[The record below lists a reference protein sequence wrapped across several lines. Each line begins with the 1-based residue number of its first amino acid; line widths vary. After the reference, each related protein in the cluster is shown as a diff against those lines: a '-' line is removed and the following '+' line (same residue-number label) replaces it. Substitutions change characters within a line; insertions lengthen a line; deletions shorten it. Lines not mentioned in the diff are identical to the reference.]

1 MLEMVKLK
9 CQEMA
14 GQVFLTLIMEHNLLK
29 TTPRENK
36 YQFESDIYFSS
47 KKREIVYP
55 HSSIETFILK
65 RTEVS
70 NLIIFA
76 LLAYSLHKNVYN
88 IKLAVVLHLFG
99 KKFDS
104 VTALIHNKSG

>member
-9 CQEMA
+9 CQEMTV
-14 GQVFLTLIMEHNLLK
+14 QVFLTPIMEHNLLK

-36 YQFESDIYFSS
+36 YQFECDINLSS
-47 KKREIVYP
+47 KKREIVNP
-55 HSSIETFILK
+55 HPSNETFILK

-76 LLAYSLHKNVYN
+76 LLTYSLHK
-88 IKLAVVLHLFG
+88 
-99 KKFDS
+99 
-104 VTALIHNKSG
+104 KSTT